1 MARFTHPAIFDSG
14 GMSGLNPYHG
24 AFYSSL
30 DQSLPANTS
39 GAMRYENTQLSQGV
53 SITND
58 ALGHP
63 TRITISELGIYNIQF
78 SAQFYHTGGG
88 GSGQTVNIWLKHNNN
103 TEPDTNTKLIVPSNA
118 PYVVAAWNFFVE
130 VDTLPQWFEIFWQ
143 TDNANVRIEHLDASG
158 NMPATPSVILTVN
171 QIA

>member
-1 MARFTHPAIFDSG
+1 MARFTHPANDGSG
-14 GMSGLNPYHG
+14 ISAVLPFHG

-30 DQSLPANTS
+30 DQSLAVDTA
-39 GAMRYENTQLSQGV
+39 GAMKFEHTQLSQGV
-53 SITND
+53 SITNNS
-58 ALGHP
+58 LGNP
-63 TRITISELGIYNIQF
+63 TRITMENFGVYNIQF

-88 GSGQTVNIWLKHNNN
+88 GQGQTVNIWLKHNNV

-143 TDNANVRIEHLDASG
+143 TDNANVRIEQIAASG